1 MIIGLSIAS
10 SIFFI
15 TTLTAASVATAYK
28 HHRDIARQDAERLQK
43 QIEIGETK
51 SAQAYQTSIDA
62 AVANHNIAS
71 KTAES
76 LHQMEIARIRD
87 EYLRQIASLNSDIA
101 DRDAIINKQKARIA
115 ELAVSGS

>member
-10 SIFFI
+10 SLFFI

-62 AVANHNIAS
+62 AVANH
-71 KTAES
+71 
-76 LHQMEIARIRD
+76 
-87 EYLRQIASLNSDIA
+87 RQIASLNSDIA

>member
-10 SIFFI
+10 SLFFI

-115 ELAVSGS
+115 ELR

>member
-1 MIIGLSIAS
+1 MIITLSIAS

-28 HHRDIARQDAERLQK
+28 HHRDIARQDADRLKK

-51 SAQAYQTSIDA
+51 SAQAYQVSIDA

-76 LHQMEIARIRD
+76 LHQMEISRLRD
-87 EYLRQIASLNSDIA
+87 EYQRQIASLNADIA
-101 DRDAIINKQKARIA
+101 ERDRIITAQKARIA

>member
-10 SIFFI
+10 SLFFI

-28 HHRDIARQDAERLQK
+28 HHRDIARADADRLQK

>member
-10 SIFFI
+10 SLFFI

-101 DRDAIINKQKARIA
+101 DRDRIITAQKARIA